1 MEQIAGLILAGGQA
15 RRMGGT
21 EKAFIILDGLPLVAR
36 VIDALRPQCGNLAIS
51 SNSAPP
57 LYESFGLPVLAD
69 GIPKQQGPLSGILAG
84 LEWAARAGQSQILC
98 VPVDVPFIPDT
109 LVARLTR
116 GATNS
121 GFCIA
126 ASSQHGIRRHH
137 PVIGVWPVRLR
148 DKIRAALADGDRRVG
163 QFALRHSANI
173 VTFDVEDGIDPF
185 FNINTPQDRIDAE
198 AVLKP

>member
-1 MEQIAGLILAGGQA
+1 MVQISGLILAGGQA

-21 EKAFIILDGLPLVAR
+21 EKAFITLDGGPLLTH
-36 VIDALRPQCGNLAIS
+36 VIDALRPQCGTLAIS
-51 SNSAPP
+51 SNSPPP

-69 GIPKQQGPLSGILAG
+69 GVPQQQGPLSGILAG

-109 LVARLTR
+109 LVARLTD

-121 GFCIA
+121 GFSVA
-126 ASSQHGIRRHH
+126 ASSQNEILRHH
-137 PVIGVWPVRLR
+137 PVIGVWPVHLR
-148 DKIRAALADGDRRVG
+148 DEIRAALADGDRRVG
-163 QFALRHSANI
+163 QFALRHNATI
-173 VTFDVEDGIDPF
+173 VTFDVEGGIDPF

-198 AVLKP
+198 AALKP